1 MKGFIARLMAQDRR
15 DYPSTIRQRMTERW
29 AQRRL
34 GRIDHERR
42 VCEIASSLF
51 DLTHTFHRLDA
62 HDKRVLEMASIVHD
76 IGRKLDVKDH
86 PALGAEMVLNDD
98 WLPLNDSERRSIAY
112 LTRYH
117 RGAVPEMGFDEILR
131 ASENRKRLRTVLAIL
146 RAADALD
153 GRQLQ
158 APRLVFAMLGKKL
171 FVTVYLEEDTAKARR
186 FFKRRKKFR
195 LFEELIGL
203 KVDVEIRHAHTVHTV
218 S

>member
-1 MKGFIARLMAQDRR
+1 MAQDRR
-15 DYPSTIRQRMTERW
+15 DYPATIRQRMTERW

-34 GRIDHERR
+34 GKIDHERR
-42 VCEIASSLF
+42 VMLMANRPQRRQIGPVSLHAEIALRHYPAVTRF
-51 DLTHTFHRLDA
+51 RRP
-62 HDKRVLEMASIVHD
+62 KRRSNRVERV
-76 IGRKLDVKDH
+76 VK
-86 PALGAEMVLNDD
+86 MVLADD
-98 WLPLNDSERRSIAY
+98 WLPLNASERRSVAY

-117 RGAVPEMGFDEILR
+117 RGAVPEVGFDEILN

-171 FVTVYLEEDTAKARR
+171 SVTVYLEEDTPKARR

-195 LFEELIGL
+195 LFEEVIGL
-203 KVDVEIRHAHTVHTV
+203 KVDIEIRHADTVHTV